1 VSDPRELFDA
11 LTSLVAHRREA
22 MRDNWH
28 RDLPFQELLSD
39 RWKRA
44 AKLGF
49 GEGASIYE
57 TSFVYGEVKV
67 GRNTWIGPY
76 TLLDGSGG
84 LTIGDFC
91 SISAGVQ
98 IYTHD
103 TVKWAVTG
111 GEAEYERAPVAI
123 GDCCHIGANVV
134 VAKSVTIGSHS
145 VVGACAFVN
154 RDIPDYSIA
163 VGAPARIIGRVRVD
177 GGSATF
183 EYFNAK
189 GDLP

>member
-1 VSDPRELFDA
+1 MSDPRELFDA

-44 AKLGF
+44 EKLGF

-57 TSFVYGEVKV
+57 TSFVYGDVKV

-111 GEAEYERAPVAI
+111 GKAAYERAPVTI

-134 VAKSVTIGSHS
+134 VDIMRTHPTVI
-145 VVGACAFVN
+145 VGGILQENPFFVP
-154 RDIPDYSIA
+154 PDEMLRELRQRA
-163 VGAPARIIGRVRVD
+163 G
-177 GGSATF
+177 
-183 EYFNAK
+183 
-189 GDLP
+189 